1 MSSKKYDFSG
11 KVVLITGSSSGI
23 GLACALQFAKC
34 KANVIIT
41 GYEETEVQ
49 MAAEQIRSIT
59 NEMPLHIHGDLSSS
73 QFAEQLVSASIDRY
87 GRLDVLVN
95 NAGWVCSG
103 DSFTNPDFM
112 KIYDRIFDLNVRAVF
127 KMIHLCVPFLE
138 RTKGSIINT
147 SSVAGLAPIG
157 KALYSASKAA
167 VNMLSSCAA
176 MDLGEKGIRVNA
188 VNPGPIRTNIG
199 RYCGDDELMLR
210 PSCPETSMT
219 IMKRNGNADEVAN
232 MILFLASDEA
242 SYITGGHYVVDGG
255 FLCH

>member
-59 NEMPLHIHGDLSSS
+59 NEMPLHIHGDLASS

-188 VNPGPIRTNIG
+188 V
-199 RYCGDDELMLR
+199 
-210 PSCPETSMT
+210 
-219 IMKRNGNADEVAN
+219 K
-232 MILFLASDEA
+232 
-242 SYITGGHYVVDGG
+242 
-255 FLCH
+255 